1 MAGMGIGE
9 AALLSAAL
17 GGGTSAIQGKD
28 PLKGAVLGAL
38 GGAALG
44 GIGSALGGAGGAAG
58 AEAATALGSGLS
70 AAPSLGAAGLS
81 SGLGSAAGMGLSATP
96 GAAAGFGLG
105 GAEAASVLGSGL
117 TASAPTAAGLT
128 TTGLGA
134 TTSAAPSLLSS
145 PTAWWQSLTPTQ
157 KMLYGG
163 GAGLGLMALS
173 NRGPNMPGQEPYT
186 GPLSRFRY
194 NPDLYRPA
202 FQMASGGIA
211 DLGGELPKNN
221 PTPTVMYMNAGGIS
235 DLGSYSDGG
244 RMLKGP
250 GDGMSDNIP
259 ATIAGKR
266 PARLAD
272 GEFVVPAD
280 VVSHL
285 GNGST
290 DAGAKQLYAMMD
302 RVRSKRTGTKKQG
315 RQINPEKFMPA

>member
-1 MAGMGIGE
+1 MAGMGVGE

-58 AEAATALGSGLS
+58 AEA
-70 AAPSLGAAGLS
+70 LGAGVT
-81 SGLGSAAGMGLSATP
+81 GSVQPALAAGQTYSAMGNVIP
-96 GAAAGFGLG
+96 AA
-105 GAEAASVLGSGL
+105 
-117 TASAPTAAGLT
+117 TAAGAS
-128 TTGLGA
+128 TGPMLEA
-134 TTSAAPSLLSS
+134 ASAAPSLLSS

-221 PTPTVMYMNAGGIS
+221 PTPTVMSMNAGGIS

>member
-9 AALLSAAL
+9 AALLSAAI

-28 PLKGAVLGAL
+28 PLKGAIIGGI

-44 GIGSALGGAGGAAG
+44 GLGSALSGAGGAAG
-58 AEAATALGSGLS
+58 AEALGAGVTGSVQPALAAGQTYSAMGNVIPAATAAGASTGPMLEAAS
-70 AAPSLGAAGLS
+70 AAPS
-81 SGLGSAAGMGLSATP
+81 
-96 GAAAGFGLG
+96 F
-105 GAEAASVLGSGL
+105 
-117 TASAPTAAGLT
+117 
-128 TTGLGA
+128 
-134 TTSAAPSLLSS
+134 LSS

-163 GAGLGLMALS
+163 GAGLGVLALS
-173 NRGPNMPGQEPYT
+173 NRRSGVPEQEKYT
-186 GPLSRFRY
+186 GPLSRFQY
-194 NPDLYRPA
+194 NPDTYRPA
-202 FQMASGGIA
+202 FPMAGGGIA
-211 DLGGELPKNN
+211 ALSGDAQPVQQTEP
-221 PTPTVMYMNAGGIS
+221 VVFMNTGGIS
-235 DLGSYSDGG
+235 DLGTYSDGG
-244 RMLKGP
+244 RLLRGP

-290 DAGAKQLYAMMD
+290 DAGAKQLYKMMD
-302 RVRSKRTGTKKQG
+302 KVRETRTGNKKQG

>member
-1 MAGMGIGE
+1 MAGMGVGE
-9 AALLSAAL
+9 AALLSAAI
-17 GGGTSAIQGKD
+17 GGGTSAIQGQD
-28 PLKGAVLGAL
+28 PIKGAILGGL

-44 GIGSALGGAGGAAG
+44 GLGSALGGAGGAAG
-58 AEAATALGSGLS
+58 TA
-70 AAPSLGAAGLS
+70 
-81 SGLGSAAGMGLSATP
+81 
-96 GAAAGFGLG
+96 
-105 GAEAASVLGSGL
+105 GAEAALGASVAPSAAGTQAGLGAALSGATPSAGIAGSVQPALAAGQTYSAMGSAIPTGSSFNTMVGASGLSGIQPMGQAAASGL
-117 TASAPTAAGLT
+117 TAP
-128 TTGLGA
+128 
-134 TTSAAPSLLSS
+134 APSLLSS

-163 GAGLGLMALS
+163 GAGLGLLALS
-173 NRGPNMPGQEPYT
+173 NRRSGIPGQEEYD

-194 NPDLYRPA
+194 NPDVYRPA
-202 FQMASGGIA
+202 MPMAGGGITE
-211 DLGGELPKNN
+211 LMNKGG
-221 PTPTVMYMNAGGIS
+221 TS

>member
-9 AALLSAAL
+9 AALLSAAI
-17 GGGTSAIQGKD
+17 GGGTSAIQGND
-28 PLKGAVLGAL
+28 PIKGAILGGL

-44 GIGSALGGAGGAAG
+44 GLGSGSVQPALAAG
-58 AEAATALGSGLS
+58 QTYSAMGNVIPAATA
-70 AAPSLGAAGLS
+70 AGVSTGPML
-81 SGLGSAAGMGLSATP
+81 
-96 GAAAGFGLG
+96 
-105 GAEAASVLGSGL
+105 EAA
-117 TASAPTAAGLT
+117 
-128 TTGLGA
+128 
-134 TTSAAPSLLSS
+134 SAAPSLLSS
-145 PTAWWQSLTPTQ
+145 PTAWWKGLTPTQ

-173 NRGPNMPGQEPYT
+173 NRRSGIPGQEEYD

-202 FQMASGGIA
+202 MPMAGGGITE
-211 DLGGELPKNN
+211 LMNKGGS
-221 PTPTVMYMNAGGIS
+221 S

-302 RVRSKRTGTKKQG
+302 RVRRKRTGTKKQG
-315 RQINPEKFMPA
+315 RQINSEKFMPA

>member
-9 AALLSAAL
+9 AALLSAAI

-28 PLKGAVLGAL
+28 PLKGAIIGGL

-44 GIGSALGGAGGAAG
+44 GLGSALSGAGGAAG
-58 AEAATALGSGLS
+58 TA
-70 AAPSLGAAGLS
+70 
-81 SGLGSAAGMGLSATP
+81 
-96 GAAAGFGLG
+96 
-105 GAEAASVLGSGL
+105 GAEAALGASIAPSAAGTQAGLGAALSGAGSGAGIAGGAAPAASLAGIQPLGQAAASGL
-117 TASAPTAAGLT
+117 TAP
-128 TTGLGA
+128 
-134 TTSAAPSLLSS
+134 APSLLSS

-157 KMLYGG
+157 KMMYGG

-173 NRGPNMPGQEPYT
+173 NRRSGVPGQEEYT

-194 NPDLYRPA
+194 NPDVYTPA
-202 FQMASGGIA
+202 FQMAGGGITA
-211 DLGGELPKNN
+211 LNSVEQS
-221 PTPTVMYMNAGGIS
+221 MAAGGIS
-235 DLGSYSDGG
+235 HLGSYSDGG
-244 RMLKGP
+244 RLLRGP

-290 DAGAKQLYAMMD
+290 DAGAKQLYKMMD
-302 RVRSKRTGTKKQG
+302 KVRQTRTGNKRQG

>member
-1 MAGMGIGE
+1 MAGMGVGE
-9 AALLSAAL
+9 AALLSAAI
-17 GGGTSAIQGKD
+17 GGGTSAIQGND
-28 PLKGAVLGAL
+28 PIKGAILGGL

-44 GIGSALGGAGGAAG
+44 GLGSALGGAGGTA
-58 AEAATALGSGLS
+58 AATAGTEALGAGIAS
-70 AAPSLGAAGLS
+70 AAPAAAGTQAGIGAALS
-81 SGLGSAAGMGLSATP
+81 GATPSAGIAGSVQPALAAGQTYSAMGSAIPAGSSFNTMVGASGLGGIQPLGQTAA
-96 GAAAGFGLG
+96 
-105 GAEAASVLGSGL
+105 SGL
-117 TASAPTAAGLT
+117 TAAP
-128 TTGLGA
+128 
-134 TTSAAPSLLSS
+134 PSFLDS
-145 PTAWWQSLTPTQ
+145 PTAWWKGLTPTQ

-173 NRGPNMPGQEPYT
+173 NRRSGTPGQEEYD

-202 FQMASGGIA
+202 MPMAGGGITE
-211 DLGGELPKNN
+211 LMNKGGS
-221 PTPTVMYMNAGGIS
+221 S

>member
-1 MAGMGIGE
+1 MAGMGVGE
-9 AALLSAAL
+9 AALLSAAI
-17 GGGTSAIQGKD
+17 GGGTSAIQGQD
-28 PLKGAVLGAL
+28 PLKGAILGGL

-44 GIGSALGGAGGAAG
+44 GLGGAVGGAGGTAG

-70 AAPSLGAAGLS
+70 ATPSLGAAGLS
-81 SGLGSAAGMGLSATP
+81 SGLGSTAGMGLSASP

-105 GAEAASVLGSGL
+105 GGETAAALSSGL
-117 TASAPTAAGLT
+117 STAAPTAAGLT
-128 TTGLGA
+128 TTGLGPTA
-134 TTSAAPSLLSS
+134 PASASFLSS

-163 GAGLGLMALS
+163 GAGLGVLALS
-173 NRGPNMPGQEPYT
+173 NRRSGVPGQEPYT
-186 GPLSRFRY
+186 GPLSKFRY
-194 NPDLYRPA
+194 DPFTYRPA
-202 FQMASGGIA
+202 MQMAGGGITSLSGDVA
-211 DLGGELPKNN
+211 PEP
-221 PTPTVMYMNAGGIS
+221 PTEPVTFMNTGGIS
-235 DLGSYSDGG
+235 DLGTYSDGG

-315 RQINPEKFMPA
+315 RQINPEQFMPA

>member
-1 MAGMGIGE
+1 MAGMGVGE
-9 AALLSAAL
+9 AALLSAAI
-17 GGGTSAIQGKD
+17 GGGTSAIQGND
-28 PLKGAVLGAL
+28 PIKGAILGGL

-44 GIGSALGGAGGAAG
+44 GLGGALGGAGGT
-58 AEAATALGSGLS
+58 AATAAGTEALGASIASAAPAAAGTQAGIGAALSGATPSAGIAGSVQPALAAGQTYSAMGSAIPAGSSFNTMVGASGLS
-70 AAPSLGAAGLS
+70 GIQP
-81 SGLGSAAGMGLSATP
+81 MGK
-96 GAAAGFGLG
+96 AAAT
-105 GAEAASVLGSGL
+105 GL
-117 TASAPTAAGLT
+117 TAP
-128 TTGLGA
+128 
-134 TTSAAPSLLSS
+134 APSLLSS
-145 PTAWWQSLTPTQ
+145 PTEWWKSLTPTQ
-157 KMLYGG
+157 KLMYGG

-173 NRGPNMPGQEPYT
+173 NRRSGVADQEEYD
-186 GPLSRFRY
+186 GPLSRYRF

-202 FQMASGGIA
+202 MPMAGGGITE
-211 DLGGELPKNN
+211 LMNKGG
-221 PTPTVMYMNAGGIS
+221 TS

-302 RVRSKRTGTKKQG
+302 RVRSKRTGNKKQG

>member
-9 AALLSAAL
+9 AALLSAAI
-17 GGGTSAIQGKD
+17 GGGTSAIQGND
-28 PLKGAVLGAL
+28 PIKGAILGGL

-44 GIGSALGGAGGAAG
+44 GLGSAFGGAGGAAG
-58 AEAATALGSGLS
+58 AEA
-70 AAPSLGAAGLS
+70 LGAGI
-81 SGLGSAAGMGLSATP
+81 SGSVQPALAAGQTYSAMGNVIP
-96 GAAAGFGLG
+96 AA
-105 GAEAASVLGSGL
+105 
-117 TASAPTAAGLT
+117 TAAGVS
-128 TTGLGA
+128 TGPMLEA
-134 TTSAAPSLLSS
+134 ASAAPSLLSS
-145 PTAWWQSLTPTQ
+145 PTAWWKGLTPTQ

-173 NRGPNMPGQEPYT
+173 NRRSGIPGQEEYD

-202 FQMASGGIA
+202 MPMAGGGITE
-211 DLGGELPKNN
+211 LMNKGGS
-221 PTPTVMYMNAGGIS
+221 S

-302 RVRSKRTGTKKQG
+302 RVRRKRTGTKKQG

>member
-9 AALLSAAL
+9 AALLSAAI

-28 PLKGAVLGAL
+28 PLKGALLGGI

-44 GIGSALGGAGGAAG
+44 GLGGALGSAGGAAG
-58 AEAATALGSGLS
+58 TAGAEALGAGISGSVQPALAAGQTYSAMGNVIPAATA
-70 AAPSLGAAGLS
+70 AGASTGPML
-81 SGLGSAAGMGLSATP
+81 
-96 GAAAGFGLG
+96 
-105 GAEAASVLGSGL
+105 EAA
-117 TASAPTAAGLT
+117 
-128 TTGLGA
+128 
-134 TTSAAPSLLSS
+134 SAAPSLLSS

-173 NRGPNMPGQEPYT
+173 NRRSNMPGQDTYT
-186 GPLSRFRY
+186 GPLSRFQY
-194 NPDLYRPA
+194 NPDTYRPA
-202 FQMASGGIA
+202 FQMAGGGIA
-211 DLGGELPKNN
+211 GLSGD
-221 PTPTVMYMNAGGIS
+221 TPRPQQVDPVMFMRNGGIS
-235 DLGSYSDGG
+235 SLGAYSDGG
-244 RMLKGP
+244 RLLKGP

-259 ATIAGKR
+259 ATIANKQ

-290 DAGAKQLYAMMD
+290 DAGAKQLYKMMD
-302 RVRSKRTGTKKQG
+302 KVRQKRTGNKKQG
-315 RQINPEKFMPA
+315 RQINPEQFLPA

>member
-9 AALLSAAL
+9 AALLSAAI
-17 GGGTSAIQGKD
+17 GGGTSAIQGQD
-28 PLKGAVLGAL
+28 PLKGAILGGL

-44 GIGSALGGAGGAAG
+44 GLGNVLSGMGGAAG

-70 AAPSLGAAGLS
+70 ATPSLGAAGLT
-81 SGLGSAAGMGLSATP
+81 SGLGSTAGMGLTATP

-105 GAEAASVLGSGL
+105 GGEAAAALSSGL
-117 TASAPTAAGLT
+117 SAAAPTATGLT

-134 TTSAAPSLLSS
+134 TAPASASFLSS

-173 NRGPNMPGQEPYT
+173 NRRSGFPEKEDYT

-194 NPDLYRPA
+194 NPDLYRPSLP
-202 FQMASGGIA
+202 MANGGITNLSGDA
-211 DLGGELPKNN
+211 EPVRPMPPVTL
-221 PTPTVMYMNAGGIS
+221 MNTGGIS